1 MTDSSPRFCV
11 DLDQSPFFCDGHGY
25 LIFSSSLTGT
35 RVEEFCQAHYEG
47 NARDRKALVRRGVYL
62 PLLFNGDCMLD
73 NALIVVG
80 DLLPEEAS
88 QAILTLTW
96 KLSIPCGHFIISA
109 ECGEEEYIQNAVQ
122 NEREEHFEVFEWVD
136 VPPGDYRFDL
146 YATPARFILQLSPL
160 TESLTMPVMED
171 GWFELP
177 ALGEFF
183 GDEDDDDE

>member
-1 MTDSSPRFCV
+1 MVDSSLRLCV

-25 LIFSSSLTGT
+25 LLFSSSLAGAS
-35 RVEEFCQAHYEG
+35 VEEFCQAHYQG

-80 DLLPEEAS
+80 ELLPEEAN
-88 QAILTLTW
+88 QAIPALTW
-96 KLSIPCGHFIISA
+96 KLSIPCGHLIISA

-122 NEREEHFEVFEWVD
+122 NKRQEHYEVFEWVD
-136 VPPGDYRFDL
+136 VPPGDYQVDL
-146 YATPARFILQLSPL
+146 YATPPRFILRLSPL
-160 TESLTMPVMED
+160 IEALTMPEMED

-183 GDEDDDDE
+183 DDND